1 MATFEK
7 VKSVLVASLGCDA
20 EDVTMEASISEDLG
34 ADSLSIV
41 ELIMALEDDFGIS
54 LPDDEVKDIK
64 LVKDVVNLIESKQQ

>member
-7 VKSVLVASLGCDA
+7 VKGVLAASLGCDPD
-20 EDVTMEASISEDLG
+20 DVTMESSISEDLG

-54 LPDDEVKDIK
+54 LPDEEVKDIK
-64 LVKDVVNLIESKQQ
+64 LVKDVVNLIESKQ

>member
-7 VKSVLVASLGCDA
+7 VKNVLVATLGCDA
-20 EDVTMEASISEDLG
+20 KDVAMEASISEDLG

-54 LPDDEVKDIK
+54 LPDEDIKDIK
-64 LVKDVVNLIESKQQ
+64 LVKDVVNLIESKQ